1 MDEPRRYNVE
11 LQKPDIKED
20 LLYNS
25 IYVKFRNRQAT
36 SVVIEVNDSVYF
48 GGRSNY

>member
-1 MDEPRRYNVE
+1 MDESHGHNVE
-11 LQKPDIKED
+11 QQKLDIKED

-25 IYVKFRNRQAT
+25 IYVKFKNSQTA

-48 GGRSNY
+48 GGRNNY

>member
-1 MDEPRRYNVE
+1 MDESYAHNVE

-25 IYVKFRNRQAT
+25 IYVKFKNRQAT
-36 SVVIEVNDSVYF
+36 SVVIKVNDSVYF
-48 GGRSNY
+48 RERSNY

>member
-1 MDEPRRYNVE
+1 MDESHGHNVE
-11 LQKPDIKED
+11 QQKLDIKED

-25 IYVKFRNRQAT
+25 IYVKFKNSQAA

-48 GGRSNY
+48 GGRNNY

>member
-1 MDEPRRYNVE
+1 MDESHRHNDE
-11 LQKPDIKED
+11 QQSQTKKED

-25 IYVKFRNRQAT
+25 IYVKLKNSHAA

-48 GGRSNY
+48 RGRSNY